1 MIKTQAN
8 EEESYFPKVNYATSV
23 FYPEKS
29 GLSIQEKEQRIKN
42 GKKFNC

>member
-1 MIKTQAN
+1 MLQSVMKTQAN
-8 EEESYFPKVNYATSV
+8 EEESYFPKVNYATSK

-42 GKKFNC
+42 G